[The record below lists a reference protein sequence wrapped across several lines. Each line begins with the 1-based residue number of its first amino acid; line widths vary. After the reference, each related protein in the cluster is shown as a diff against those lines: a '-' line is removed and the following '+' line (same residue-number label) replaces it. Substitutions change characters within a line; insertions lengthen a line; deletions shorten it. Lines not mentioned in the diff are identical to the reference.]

1 MEFLSSSYRF
11 RRPRDS
17 FCQWRSVFL
26 FLSFSL
32 SSLKVRTCL
41 VENKADR
48 DVKPGD
54 FRTPV
59 FTVLF
64 FRHYERIPRW
74 IFTSGPRG
82 SKILRRLHPTPDSIL
97 RRFHPWKKK
106 KKKSHRSWH
115 LLLSFDPS
123 TRPFLL
129 FQSLPAF
136 RLSFL
141 LVFLLSLTFFL
152 FFIFFDFFPLTRHF
166 PSALSVFLFFF
177 PFFYYSCLWFLVSPS
192 EREEKR
198 KRDLEVFPSSR
209 EGDVFHRRCVAGVSL
224 LFLVL
229 LDGFFNFISFNWT
242 QLKFVA
248 SKSFKEI
255 LERKNN
261 IPNET
266 IDI

>member
-1 MEFLSSSYRF
+1 MEKCLSFFLS
-11 RRPRDS
+11 
-17 FCQWRSVFL
+17 
-26 FLSFSL
+26 LSLSLSL

-82 SKILRRLHPTPDSIL
+82 SKIFRRLHPTPDSIL

-106 KKKSHRSWH
+106 KKKSRRSWH

-166 PSALSVFLFFF
+166 PSALSVFLFFLLSF
-177 PFFYYSCLWFLVSPS
+177 IIRVFGFLF
-192 EREEKR
+192 RLQREKR
-198 KRDLEVFPSSR
+198 REKETWKFFLRSR

-248 SKSFKEI
+248 WKSLKEI
-255 LERKNN
+255 SGRKNN